1 MNLVIGGPVLMA
13 PELLARDRGRATL
26 GHGPLSVTAEFS
38 LSKMATINQI
48 KNKVALAN

>member
-1 MNLVIGGPVLMA
+1 MNLVIGGPVLVA
-13 PELLARDRGRATL
+13 LGLLARDSSRATL

-38 LSKMATINQI
+38 LSKMAMINQI